1 LNKIITKLHDNW
13 PTYRVF
19 AMALLISTTVAWTI
33 HDWAYFRLIKEKA
46 DEVVAIGASL
56 VVTELC
62 FILGALLMA
71 ASLGINA
78 FGGARGSRA
87 IARHVKHVR
96 SQVKTIIM
104 QTGQS
109 RLFGVGFWLNFFGAV
124 GTSFLLVLAT
134 FYYIP
139 VAGWWLLGFL
149 IIDVIATFGLRIPV
163 HLARKKIKKANQITV
178 RRAVPADIGKYI
190 ELQSERW
197 DADVVA
203 SRAQLESRLKHYPQ
217 GMLVAE
223 RGGQIVGMVYAM
235 RISEYDY
242 ERCPSWDE
250 ITNKGFCNNVDL
262 NGNAIFGVDLSTAKG
277 VGSAAGDKLL
287 LGIGELAIKEGV
299 KEILLG
305 GRMPEYHKYADKMS
319 PEDYLRAR
327 GPDNKPL
334 DHQIKFYTSVPGLKA
349 LKVLPDYF
357 QDPDS
362 LNYGVLLRW
371 HNPFY
376 GLPGK
381 KAFIRL
387 LPLIERI

>member
-1 LNKIITKLHDNW
+1 
-13 PTYRVF
+13 
-19 AMALLISTTVAWTI
+19 MALLISTTVAWTI

-46 DEVVAIGASL
+46 DEVVAIGAGL

-62 FILGALLMA
+62 FIIGALLMA
-71 ASLGINA
+71 ASLGIQA
-78 FGGARGSRA
+78 FGGARGSRG
-87 IARHVKHVR
+87 IVRHVRHVR
-96 SQVKTIIM
+96 AQVRHIIT

-109 RLFGVGFWLNFFGAV
+109 RLFGIGFWLNFFGAV

-139 VAGWWLLGFL
+139 IAGWWLLGFL
-149 IIDVIATFGLRIPV
+149 IIDLIATFGLRIPV
-163 HLARKKIKKANQITV
+163 HIARKKIKKATQVTI
-178 RRAVPADIGKYI
+178 RRAVPADIPIYI
-190 ELQSERW
+190 ALQRERW

-203 SRAQLESRLKHYPQ
+203 TRAQLESRLKSYPQ

-223 RGGQIVGMVYAM
+223 RDGKIVGMVYAM
-235 RISEYDY
+235 RITRYDY
-242 ERCPSWDE
+242 EKYPSWDE
-250 ITNKGFCNNVDL
+250 ITNKGYCNNVDL
-262 NGNAIFGVDLSTAKG
+262 DGNAIFGVDLSTARG

-287 LGIGELAIKEGV
+287 LGVGELAIREGV

-305 GRMPEYHKYADKMS
+305 GRMPEYHKYADKLS
-319 PEDYLRAR
+319 AEDYLLAK
-327 GPDNKPL
+327 GPDNKSL
-334 DHQIKFYTSVPGLKA
+334 DRQIRFYTSIPGLKA
-349 LKVLPDYF
+349 LKVLPNYF

-371 HNPFY
+371 QNPFY

-381 KAFIRL
+381 NVFIKL